1 VDDILDFTG
10 SMESLGKPAGSDL
23 KSGNLTAPV
32 LFAMEE
38 QPYLKTLIEREFSE
52 DGDLAQA
59 LTIVEQSQGIEKS
72 RALAKDHAKSAIG
85 YLSHLPPS
93 ESRESL
99 ENLCDFV
106 LSRLS

>member
-1 VDDILDFTG
+1 
-10 SMESLGKPAGSDL
+10 LGKPAGSDL

-32 LFAMEE
+32 LFAIEE

-52 DGDLAQA
+52 EGDLDQA
-59 LTIVEQSQGIEKS
+59 LSIVKQSQGIERS
-72 RALAKDHAKSAIG
+72 RDLAKFHAKSAID
-85 YLSHLPPS
+85 YLKSLPPS